1 MVILLMGVTGS
12 GKTHIGK
19 LLAVQ
24 LQWPFYDGDDY
35 HPSENVG
42 KMRSGIPLDD
52 DDREPWLL
60 TLADLIAGAVDRN
73 DSAVFAC
80 SALKEAYREVLM
92 CRPEVRLVHLKGS
105 VELIHERLGIRVHRY
120 MPASLLDSQ
129 FATLEDPS
137 NAVIVDIAPPPAAI
151 VSEIRR
157 KLEV

>member
-12 GKTHIGK
+12 GKTHVGNQ
-19 LLAVQ
+19 LAVQ

-35 HPSENVG
+35 HPPENVA
-42 KMRSGIPLDD
+42 KMRSGTPLDD
-52 DDREPWLL
+52 ADRAPWLS
-60 TLADLIAGAVDRN
+60 TLADLIGSVADRN

-92 CRPEVRLVHLKGS
+92 CRPEVMLVHLSGS
-105 VELIHERLGIRVHRY
+105 VEVIRERLGIRVHRY
-120 MPASLLDSQ
+120 MPANLLDSQ
-129 FATLEDPS
+129 FDTLEDPS
-137 NAVIVDIAPPPAAI
+137 NAVVVDVAPSPAAI